1 MRPIL
6 IKASSEDSQDITA
19 TCQIVDANVAL
30 PGRAVRVQTIYHK
43 EDVVAVRHDRRRE
56 ISPFW
61 LAVLLEDVQ
70 VEVHDGKFLRQ
81 KVALQWLN
89 QTSDPLTYTPGD
101 TCNRNSPKCIL
112 TRVVGY
118 TEDANITL
126 SSEEDTRLC
135 RLANGDLSYDED
147 VEDTEDAEVF
157 VDTAAEPTEYE
168 REVSLLRLPGVSL
181 SGRRTTHFFTR

>member
-1 MRPIL
+1 M
-6 IKASSEDSQDITA
+6 
-19 TCQIVDANVAL
+19 
-30 PGRAVRVQTIYHK
+30 YHDTVLENK
-43 EDVVAVRHDRRRE
+43 
-56 ISPFW
+56 ISLNRLVS

-70 VEVHDGKFLRQ
+70 VEVNDRKFLRQ

-101 TCNRNSPKCIL
+101 TWSVRIL

-118 TEDANITL
+118 SGEGANITL

-135 RLANGDLSYDED
+135 RLANGDLSDDED

-157 VDTAAEPTEYE
+157 VDTAAEPTEDE
-168 REVSLLRLPGVSL
+168 RHVSRKFRFRDCLG
-181 SGRRTTHFFTR
+181 

>member
-1 MRPIL
+1 MHRYHNSLGESVQACHNLLFPTL
-6 IKASSEDSQDITA
+6 LCRQ
-19 TCQIVDANVAL
+19 
-30 PGRAVRVQTIYHK
+30 GRTVRVQTIYHK
-43 EDVVAVRHDRRRE
+43 EDVVVVRHDRRRE

-70 VEVHDGKFLRQ
+70 VEVNDRKFLRQ

-118 TEDANITL
+118 TGEGANITL

-135 RLANGDLSYDED
+135 RLANGDLSDDED
-147 VEDTEDAEVF
+147 VEDTEDPEVF
-157 VDTAAEPTEYE
+157 IDTAAEDE
-168 REVSLLRLPGVSL
+168 REVSLPRLPGVSI
-181 SGRRTTHFFTR
+181 SGRQTTPFLLR